1 MARRSAASRRGSLE
15 LGFSKATAEISRIM
29 LNQAATLPAG
39 GSAVRPCLSAFLEET
54 ALPSAV
60 VGPVARLCVLIASAG
75 SILRHGNDVDWPRLL
90 KFTILGRQKPHTLFK
105 LRQSARVPVV
115 VGVLHE
121 LPAQY
126 EPWVDAE

>member
-1 MARRSAASRRGSLE
+1 MERRSVASRRRSLE
-15 LGFSKATAEISRIM
+15 LGSSKAPAGISRIM
-29 LNQAATLPAG
+29 LNQAATLPAD
-39 GSAVRPCLSAFLEET
+39 GSAVSPCLSAFLEET

-60 VGPVARLCVLIASAG
+60 VGPVARLCGLIASAG
-75 SILRHGNDVDWPRLL
+75 SILRHGDDVYWPRLL
-90 KFTILGRQKPHTLFK
+90 KFTILRREQPHALFK

-121 LPAQY
+121 LLAQH